1 MSHIEGIYN
10 HVDSITRR
18 ARRLSCYRMISPRM
32 RFPDQWLDYVEEN
45 IDTWRKEWVEWFCD
59 KPANAETCKEYE
71 EKMKE
76 REEVVANGD
85 DMEKEAM
92 PPLEP
97 MPVSEDLPSLL
108 EISSSNPDFT
118 LLNAAIST
126 QPDIVELI
134 QGDGPFTIFAPVN
147 SAFESWLEENNLSAE
162 EALAS
167 PTLPDI
173 LKRHVLGT
181 RLLAKDALAAV
192 ADGPIELDT
201 LGAKVVAEKK
211 FDDLYIGGAK
221 VIATDVMASNGV
233 VHVVDGVVEG
243 V

>member
-1 MSHIEGIYN
+1 
-10 HVDSITRR
+10 
-18 ARRLSCYRMISPRM
+18 
-32 RFPDQWLDYVEEN
+32 
-45 IDTWRKEWVEWFCD
+45 
-59 KPANAETCKEYE
+59 
-71 EKMKE
+71 MKE
-76 REEVVANGD
+76 REEVVASGD

-92 PPLEP
+92 PPLEQ

-108 EISSSNPDFT
+108 EIASSNPDFT
-118 LLNAAIST
+118 LLNAAVST

-181 RLLAKDALAAV
+181 KLLAKDALAAV

-211 FDDLYIGGAK
+211 GDDLYIGGAK